1 MHDRQRP
8 QSHLKM
14 NPKSLLSALA
24 FALLSCL
31 GLAQDAP
38 SLFPSEPRELSPGVW
53 FQQVNGSSN
62 CGWVV
67 FDDYVLVIDANFS
80 WVAPKL
86 EERIKKTTSKP
97 IKYIFDT
104 HCHGDH
110 AEANSWWISR
120 GAQVVCQE
128 ECRAELEKTGA
139 QKWQE
144 MLGKKPEFKDVEF
157 KLPTVI
163 FPDRKVFEDAHHRV
177 ELITFGWAHTKG
189 DGFAWLP
196 TEKIIFT
203 GDACV
208 NGPFNYMGDAST
220 EGWIGVLNNV
230 EKLPFATLCPGHGPL
245 GDRGTLVEQRA
256 FFIDLRQAVGDLIK
270 EGKSFAEIE
279 KKVELP
285 RYEKWAGRKPSS
297 SQIMRV
303 HEELSGKLK

>member
-1 MHDRQRP
+1 
-8 QSHLKM
+8 M
-14 NPKSLLSALA
+14 NLRTRLSVFFSMLLTCVSP
-24 FALLSCL
+24 
-31 GLAQDAP
+31 AQE
-38 SLFPSEPRELSPGVW
+38 STFLFPDEPKEVAPGVW

-86 EERIKKTTSKP
+86 EERIKKTTAKP

-128 ECRAELEKTGA
+128 ACRAELEKSGAEQWQAVLEKNTG
-139 QKWQE
+139 
-144 MLGKKPEFKDVEF
+144 FKDVAF

-163 FPDRKVFEDAHHRV
+163 FPESKVFEDAHHRV
-177 ELITFGWAHTKG
+177 ELVTFGWAHTKG

-196 TEKIIFT
+196 KEKIIFT

-208 NGPFNYMGDAST
+208 NGPFNYLGDANT
-220 EGWIGVLNNV
+220 EGWIGVLNKV
-230 EKLPFATLCPGHGPL
+230 EQLPFERLCPGHGPL
-245 GDRGTLVEQRA
+245 GDRSTLVEQRS
-256 FFIDLRQAVGDLIK
+256 FFVDLRQAVGAMIK

-279 KKVELP
+279 KKIDLP
-285 RYEKWAGRKPSS
+285 RYEKWSGKKPSP
-297 SQIMRV
+297 SQVMRV
-303 HEELSGKLK
+303 HEELSGKLQ